1 MISIRRYLD
10 SYRRA
15 EPDTGMPA
23 DLGFQESLAH
33 LATVL
38 VSEMSPWRRNSRRCA
53 PYRRVFSA
61 DGIRRR
67 CEAGVEDSVS
77 RGRRQSADGWRRVAG
92 AGETRAKPPPP
103 RVGAVVSAVRM
114 RPGRRGGFP
123 EPSMKIVRFRRRPG
137 VQRLDAG
144 GFYRDHAVQVLQDA
158 EDDQERLGQ
167 QR

>member
-10 SYRRA
+10 SYRRV
-15 EPDTGMPA
+15 EPDTGMPP

-38 VSEMSPWRRNSRRCA
+38 VSEMSPWRRNSRRCSH
-53 PYRRVFSA
+53 RRVFSA

-67 CEAGVEDSVS
+67 CEAGVEDSVA

-103 RVGAVVSAVRM
+103 ACRSGCLRGPDAPRAAR
-114 RPGRRGGFP
+114 RIPGN
-123 EPSMKIVRFRRRPG
+123 
-137 VQRLDAG
+137 
-144 GFYRDHAVQVLQDA
+144 LQ
-158 EDDQERLGQ
+158 
-167 QR
+167 